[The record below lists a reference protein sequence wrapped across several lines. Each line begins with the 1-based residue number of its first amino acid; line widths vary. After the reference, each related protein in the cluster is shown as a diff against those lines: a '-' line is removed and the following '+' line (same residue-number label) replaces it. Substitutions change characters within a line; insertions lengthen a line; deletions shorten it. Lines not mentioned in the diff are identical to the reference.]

1 MSNLIEEIA
10 RAKMDDRLR
19 AAQRRGAARKRRS
32 DEDERPARRH
42 AAGQPAGDG
51 IAAVSAR

>member
-19 AAQRRGAARKRRS
+19 AARRRGAVRKHRS

>member
-10 RAKMDDRLR
+10 RAQVDDRLR
-19 AAQRRGAARKRRS
+19 AARRRRATRTRRF
-32 DEDERPARRH
+32 DDDRPARRH

-51 IAAVSAR
+51 NDAVSTR

>member
-32 DEDERPARRH
+32 DEDEPARRH

>member
-10 RAKMDDRLR
+10 RAQMEDRLR
-19 AAQRRGAARKRRS
+19 AARRRRTAGKRRS

-42 AAGQPAGDG
+42 AARQPAGDG
-51 IAAVSAR
+51 IAAASAR